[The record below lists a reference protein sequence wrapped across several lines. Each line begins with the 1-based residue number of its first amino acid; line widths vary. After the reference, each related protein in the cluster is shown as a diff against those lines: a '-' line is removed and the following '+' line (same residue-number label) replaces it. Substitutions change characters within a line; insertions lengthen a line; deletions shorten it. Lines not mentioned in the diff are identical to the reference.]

1 MGASLSWGDSFAKA
15 WGLSFG
21 RGDIPPTP
29 EGGGGGGSASTQR
42 KRSKGWVQERAIF
55 EASQLRRQAQNAQKD
70 QEIEVI
76 EDAAVPKKVQ
86 LSYNAELEKLE
97 LLKKELANLQIVY
110 NSQQE
115 QSQDRIEAALELS
128 AFIDNEEDAIA
139 ALIALQEYEAQLLLT
154 VLRVKI

>member
-1 MGASLSWGDSFAKA
+1 VGASLSWGDSFAKA

-21 RGDIPPTP
+21 RGDTP
-29 EGGGGGGSASTQR
+29 EEGGGGGGSASTQR
-42 KRSKGWVQERAIF
+42 KRRKGWVQERAIF

-76 EDAAVPKKVQ
+76 EDAAVPTKPQ
-86 LSYNAELEKLE
+86 LSYNAELEKLA

-115 QSQDRIEAALELS
+115 QAQDRIEAALELS

-139 ALIALQEYEAQLLLT
+139 AIVALQEYEARLLLT
-154 VLRVKI
+154 VLGVKI